1 MHLRT
6 RRAKRMLRGIIANDP
21 RSPRP
26 EKHGNP
32 RNKPRRLAAA
42 LATILVI
49 VLALHN
55 TQVDAGPSTKL
66 EFTTCEAPTTTHN
79 RTTRRVVGAA
89 CSTNDV
95 DAGDCVR
102 DTTRWSTRYRCLPS
116 FVIGGAQKAA
126 TGSLAA
132 WLQNHPYLRRGIG
145 SNGHPGE
152 VHYFDAFPKNASL
165 VDLETTWRSYA
176 ERFPAL
182 SENEVRTGVLTYEK
196 SPSYLRFG
204 QAPRLL
210 ASLLPSCAWII
221 ILRDPVDRAY
231 SAFAHHIRHGRFGV
245 VNDRVH
251 TIEQRGCPDQRLKV
265 WRLTPTKYVDT
276 CMKPDRIRI
285 LRGASD
291 PSKFDVYVRRDTV
304 ASHDA
309 PVVVER
315 WNGGGPLDVVRDGA
329 YASQFVQLYEF
340 VDRSRVHVLFFE
352 DVVTDPAGVLD
363 KLQTALGLP
372 SFEFAPRDLV
382 VTKSRSRP
390 PMLTETRAF
399 LRAFYAPS
407 LASLRRV
414 LGRDLPEAWL

>member
-1 MHLRT
+1 
-6 RRAKRMLRGIIANDP
+6 MLRGIIANDP

-26 EKHGNP
+26 AAPAKA
-32 RNKPRRLAAA
+32 RKPRRLAAA
-42 LATILVI
+42 LAGGLVI
-49 VLALHN
+49 ILALHN
-55 TQVDAGPSTKL
+55 TRFDATPRTEL
-66 EFTTCEAPTTTHN
+66 DFVNCEAPTTRHN
-79 RTTRRVVGAA
+79 RTRRVAGTK
-89 CSTNDV
+89 CTSINV

-102 DTTRWSTRYRCLPS
+102 DATRWSTRYRCLPS

-126 TGSLAA
+126 TGSLAK
-132 WLQNHPYLRRGIG
+132 WLEGHPYLRRGIG

-152 VHYFDAFPKNASL
+152 VHFFDAFARNASL
-165 VDLETTWRSYA
+165 VDLDRTWRSYA

-182 SENEVRTGVLTYEK
+182 TENDVRKGVLTYEK

-210 ASLLPSCAWII
+210 SALLPSCAWII

-231 SAFAHHIRHGRFGV
+231 SAFAHHIRHGRFWV

-251 TIEQRGCPDQRLKV
+251 TIDQRGCPDKRLRV
-265 WRLTPTKYVDT
+265 WRLTPTTYVDT
-276 CMKPDRIRI
+276 CMKPDRIHI

-291 PSKFDVYVRRDTV
+291 PSKFDVYVRYDTV

-329 YASQFVQLYEF
+329 YASQFERLYEF
-340 VDRSRVHVLFFE
+340 VSRDRVHVLFFE
-352 DVVTDPAGVLD
+352 DVVKRPEGVLD
-363 KLQTALGLP
+363 ELQQALGLP
-372 SFEFAPRDLV
+372 FFEFAPRDLV

-390 PMLTETRAF
+390 PMLIETRAF

-407 LASLRRV
+407 LVSLRRV
-414 LGRDLPEAWL
+414 LRRDLPEAWL